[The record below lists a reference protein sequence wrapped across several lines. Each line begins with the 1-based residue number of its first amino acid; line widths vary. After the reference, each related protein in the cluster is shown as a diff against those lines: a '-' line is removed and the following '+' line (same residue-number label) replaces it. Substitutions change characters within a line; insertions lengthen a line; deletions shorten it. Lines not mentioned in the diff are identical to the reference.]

1 MEDEKIIAL
10 FFDRDEAAIAAVWD
24 AYGGYCAQVARNLLD
39 GEEDVEEVL
48 SDTWLRAWETIPP
61 NRPGNLKLYLARIA
75 RNVSFDRFRAQT
87 RQKRGGGE
95 AHLALEELAEC
106 VAAPGR
112 PGDALEAE
120 ELRRAVNG
128 FLGRLPQRERKVFLL
143 RYFYLESSENIGNR
157 LGIRPALVRTI
168 LSRTRKKLRTYLEKE
183 GFL

>member
-1 MEDEKIIAL
+1 MKDHNIIDL
-10 FFDRDEAAIAAVWD
+10 FFAREEAAIRHTDELYGKRLFSLADNILRNRQD
-24 AYGGYCAQVARNLLD
+24 A
-39 GEEDVEEVL
+39 EESV
-48 SDTWLRAWETIPP
+48 SDTYLRAWETIPP

-75 RNVSFDRFRAQT
+75 RNLSFDRFRTQT

-95 AHLALEELAEC
+95 VYLALEELAEC

-143 RYFYLESSENIGNR
+143 RYFYLDSSEGIGNR

-168 LSRTRKKLRTYLEKE
+168 LCRTRKKLRTYLEKE